1 MGKAVWFPNKELTEQ
16 SRLGRLMAKVG
27 ITDVDEFYRRS
38 VSDVGWFWGTVEQ
51 DLGLV
56 WDRPYQKVLDTSR
69 GIPWARW
76 FVDGSFNVSVNAL
89 DRWVND
95 PSSRQRLALIWEG
108 DDGTVQKWTYREL
121 WTEVNRIARGLQE
134 LGVAK
139 GDRVAIYLPMVAEN
153 VIAMLAV
160 ARIGAV
166 FTPCFS
172 GYGAEAVAVR
182 LRDSEAK
189 VLITADGF
197 LRRGKT
203 VAMKEEAD
211 KAVDQSPSV
220 QRVVVVR
227 RLGREIPTTSRDL
240 NWTELRSN
248 DRQPLTAAPTDAAD
262 PFMIIYTSGTT
273 GRPKG
278 TVHVHAGFPIKAASD
293 AAYGMDLDD
302 GDVLFWMTDM
312 GWMMGPWM
320 VFGTLLTGTTM
331 LLFEGTPDYPHPDR
345 LWKLV
350 ETHGV
355 THLGLSPTVVRALMK
370 HGPQWLEGRHLD
382 DLRVF
387 GSTGEPW
394 NPEPWQWLF
403 EKVGKKRV
411 PIWNYS
417 GGTEI
422 SGGILATNLMKPIAP
437 CSFSGPM
444 LGMDVDVVDE
454 RGESIRGEVGELVIR
469 QPWVGMT
476 QSFWQDSDRYERTY
490 WKRFPDVW
498 VHGDWVEVEKEGFWY
513 ITGRSDDTL
522 KIAGKRLGP
531 AEIESILVD
540 HPAVLE
546 AATIGVPDADKGEV
560 AICFVVLKPDV
571 DEAEELRGE
580 LLRWVG
586 EKMGKA
592 LRPRVVHFVRE
603 LPKTRNGKIL
613 RRVLKAAYL
622 NQDAGDLSSLENPD
636 VLTEVRSSSVN
647 R

>member
-1 MGKAVWFPNKELTEQ
+1 MGQAVWFPREEDVKR
-16 SRLGRLMAKVG
+16 SRLGRLMSELG
-27 ITDVDEFYRRS
+27 IGDVDEFHRRS
-38 VSDVGWFWGTVEQ
+38 VRDVPWFWGTVEK

-56 WDRPYQKVLDTSR
+56 WDRPYRQVLDTAR
-69 GIPWARW
+69 GFPWPHW
-76 FVDGSFNVSVNAL
+76 FVDGGFNVSVNAL
-89 DRWVND
+89 DRWVNA
-95 PSSRQRLALIWEG
+95 PASRQRLALIWEG
-108 DDGTVQKWTYREL
+108 DNGDVQKWTYREL
-121 WTEVNRIARGLQE
+121 WTEVNRVARGLQE
-134 LGVAK
+134 LGVEK

-182 LRDSEAK
+182 LRDCGAK

-211 KAVDQSPSV
+211 KAADQSPSV
-220 QRVVVVR
+220 EQVVVVR
-227 RLGREIPTTSRDL
+227 RLGREIPTSSRDL
-240 NWTELRSN
+240 DWAELRSN
-248 DRQPLTAAPTDAAD
+248 DRKPLTAAATNADD

-278 TVHVHAGFPIKAASD
+278 TVHVHAGFPVKAASD
-293 AAYGMDLDD
+293 AAYGMDLDE

-320 VFGTLLTGTTM
+320 VFSTLLTGTTM
-331 LLFEGTPDYPHPDR
+331 LLFEGTPDYPRPDR
-345 LWKLV
+345 MWKLV
-350 ETHGV
+350 EEHGV

-370 HGPQWLEGRHLD
+370 HGDHWLKGSTLD
-382 DLRVF
+382 GLRVF

-394 NPEPWQWLF
+394 NPEPWMWLF
-403 EKVGKKRV
+403 ETVGNKRI

-422 SGGILATNLMKPIAP
+422 SGGILATNLLKPIAP
-437 CSFSGPM
+437 CSFNGPM
-444 LGMDVDVVDE
+444 LGMDADVVNE
-454 RGESIRGEVGELVIR
+454 GGESVREEVGELVIR

-476 QSFWQDSDRYERTY
+476 QGFWQDPDRYEQIY
-490 WKRFPDVW
+490 WKRFPGMW
-498 VHGDWVEVEKEGFWY
+498 VHGDWVEVGQEGFWY

-531 AEIESILVD
+531 AEMESILVD

-546 AATIGVPDADKGEV
+546 SATIGVPDADKGEV

-571 DEAEELRGE
+571 EAGDALRGE
-580 LLRWVG
+580 LLGWVG

-592 LRPRVVHFVRE
+592 LRPRAVHFVRE

-613 RRVLKAAYL
+613 RRVIKAAYL
-622 NQDAGDLSSLENPD
+622 DEDAGDLSSLENPEAIR
-636 VLTEVRSSSVN
+636 EVRSTS
-647 R
+647 